1 MGKKRNENSLV
12 SNILFNRRLSFK
24 QDILFKQFNQRITE
38 NEPKIKTSYSVKR
51 LSGLR
56 RYT

>member
-24 QDILFKQFNQRITE
+24 QDILFKQFNKRITE

>member
-24 QDILFKQFNQRITE
+24 QDILFKQFNKRITE

-56 RYT
+56 RYR

>member
-24 QDILFKQFNQRITE
+24 QDILFKQFNKRITE
-38 NEPKIKTSYSVKR
+38 NEPKIKTLYSVKR